1 MKNKLWYF
9 EYATTEQFAAS
20 CKNLQ
25 EHIDIVCDGVTIDL
39 SKGSRLQG
47 IALLNIPFAHGGSNL
62 WGDPP
67 PRRPRPRSRSR
78 TNTNQEVC
86 LSQAVQGNTKK
97 KIVKTYIRMYF
108 NIQASDLFLFFIYSL
123 DIGDKMIEVI
133 GLENCLHMGQV
144 RTGRNNITF
153 KLFGTNI

>member
-97 KIVKTYIRMYF
+97 KIVKTYVCISIFKQVIYF
-108 NIQASDLFLFFIYSL
+108 YFLFI
-123 DIGDKMIEVI
+123 
-133 GLENCLHMGQV
+133 H
-144 RTGRNNITF
+144 
-153 KLFGTNI
+153 